1 MGVEKGVAQKRGHAL
16 AFARI
21 EAVLH
26 VVGTF
31 VPLGGRIARVFGQIL
46 LIDAVG
52 AHQRQGVATTR
63 GGEGDAF
70 GRDVDTPLEGEPT
83 QRLGGGV
90 GLEGKLGKQPVPCR
104 ARQGAAGFEQGF
116 EEVFGAF
123 VATVV
128 LTTNEVAAQPG

>member
-1 MGVEKGVAQKRGHAL
+1 M
-16 AFARI
+16 
-21 EAVLH
+21 
-26 VVGTF
+26 
-31 VPLGGRIARVFGQIL
+31 FGQIL

-52 AHQRQGVATTR
+52 AHQRQGIATTR
-63 GGEGDAF
+63 GGEGDAV
-70 GRDVDTPLEGEPT
+70 GGDVDTPLEGEPT

-90 GLEGKLGKQPVPCR
+90 GLEGEAGKLPVPSR
-104 ARQGAAGFEQGF
+104 AGQGAAGFEQGF